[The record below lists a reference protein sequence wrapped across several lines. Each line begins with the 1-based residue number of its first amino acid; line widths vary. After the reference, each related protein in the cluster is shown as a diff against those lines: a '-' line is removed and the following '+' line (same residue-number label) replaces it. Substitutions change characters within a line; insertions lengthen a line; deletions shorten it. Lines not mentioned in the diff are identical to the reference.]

1 MKFCWIV
8 HVFCFLLVVDV
19 RMSGLFLVFERIEVE
34 DSLPVHIYILYPVN
48 VDPTFGWSGRSWTKE
63 APLQ

>member
-1 MKFCWIV
+1 M
-8 HVFCFLLVVDV
+8 FCFLLVVDV

-34 DSLPVHIYILYPVN
+34 DSLPVHIYILYHVN
-48 VDPTFGWSGRSWTKE
+48 VNPTFGWLGRSWTKE